1 MKGIKG
7 TAYAKQSFELL
18 NGSTIA
24 NFMESQVL
32 LIALS
37 SFIILSAISYLL
49 ISLFK
54 INIYKIII
62 GVGTFSLH

>member
-24 NFMESQVL
+24 NFMESQVF
-32 LIALS
+32 LIAFSL
-37 SFIILSAISYLL
+37 FIILSAVSYLSNL
-49 ISLFK
+49 YF
-54 INIYKIII
+54 
-62 GVGTFSLH
+62 